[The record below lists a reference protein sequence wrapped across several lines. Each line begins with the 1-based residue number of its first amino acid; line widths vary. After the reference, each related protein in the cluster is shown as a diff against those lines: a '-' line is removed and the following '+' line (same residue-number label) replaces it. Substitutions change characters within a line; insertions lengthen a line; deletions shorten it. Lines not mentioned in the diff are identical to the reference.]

1 MGGGGALMSQVLVRA
16 CKATSPTPLQL
27 QKAPAGAGQPPS
39 DDDDDE
45 QRRTR
50 MANVFGAL

>member
-1 MGGGGALMSQVLVRA
+1 MSQVLVRA

-39 DDDDDE
+39 DDDDE
-45 QRRTR
+45 QGRTR

>member
-39 DDDDDE
+39 DDDDE
-45 QRRTR
+45 QGRTR